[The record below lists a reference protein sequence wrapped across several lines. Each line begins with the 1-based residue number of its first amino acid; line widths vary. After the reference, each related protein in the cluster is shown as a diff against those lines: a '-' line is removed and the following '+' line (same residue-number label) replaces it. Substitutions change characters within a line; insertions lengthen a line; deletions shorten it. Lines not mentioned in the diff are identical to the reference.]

1 MVARPLPAGILMLGL
16 LWSSPG
22 LAQYMALTNHGAAAA
37 IKPEAVL
44 PPALPPTVPLPPP
57 RPAARLLDGELPN
70 QRTGPKH
77 ERVVRD
83 ICIGCDR

>member
-1 MVARPLPAGILMLGL
+1 MATRPLRAGAWLLAM
-16 LWSSPG
+16 LWSNPG
-22 LAQYMALTNHGAAAA
+22 LAQYMALTNHAAPAVTPAAA
-37 IKPEAVL
+37 V
-44 PPALPPTVPLPPP
+44 PPMVPMPPP
-57 RPAARLLDGELPN
+57 RPTARILDGELPN